1 MINGRQDSIRPA
13 AAFFPPSLVYLRPS
27 TFNTK
32 IFGYLSGCPLP
43 GCPLLFVR
51 VSDQR
56 VSENMDTLIKVQN
69 LRHSVVQS
77 GAVVSYCYNGTGRS
91 TGIDGDD
98 CTEDF
103 FLRVL
108 VGEKIERR
116 EVYAYP

>member
-1 MINGRQDSIRPA
+1 
-13 AAFFPPSLVYLRPS
+13 
-27 TFNTK
+27 
-32 IFGYLSGCPLP
+32 
-43 GCPLLFVR
+43 

-69 LRHSVVQS
+69 LRHSVVES